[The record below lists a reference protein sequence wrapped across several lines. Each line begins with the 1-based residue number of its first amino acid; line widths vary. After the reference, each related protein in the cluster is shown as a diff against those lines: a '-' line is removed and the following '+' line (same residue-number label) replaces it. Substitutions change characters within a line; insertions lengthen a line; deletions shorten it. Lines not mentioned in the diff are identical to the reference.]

1 MKSSEL
7 TKMALTGCLVMIATG
22 ASSWLVFGQDK
33 VTRPD
38 MQEYVQEKLVPMER
52 LERSVEK
59 LVTTQTELL
68 VEQRVLVERL
78 NLFLETR

>member
-1 MKSSEL
+1 
-7 TKMALTGCLVMIATG
+7 MALTGCLVMIVTG
-22 ASSWLVFGQDK
+22 SSSWLVFGQDK
-33 VTRPD
+33 VTRVG
-38 MQEYVQEKLVPMER
+38 MQEYVQQRLAPVNR